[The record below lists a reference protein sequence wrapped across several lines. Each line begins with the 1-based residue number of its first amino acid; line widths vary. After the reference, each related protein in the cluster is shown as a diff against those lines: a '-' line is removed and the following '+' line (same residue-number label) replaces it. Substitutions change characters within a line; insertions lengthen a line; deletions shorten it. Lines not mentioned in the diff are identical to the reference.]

1 MGTGSAKPDI
11 EKFISEN
18 DFNLWRAVTPT
29 VINVEAAT
37 FALTLMAV
45 TLCQG
50 LCIPLSCKGL
60 KYNIH
65 VGTDLSVNVSCR
77 WRNRDLAT
85 LQGVIHLPDLSKAEF
100 NYYKAEGG
108 VLRIARDSMVLV
120 ACSSNEEIK
129 RLKVMQPLL
138 T

>member
-1 MGTGSAKPDI
+1 
-11 EKFISEN
+11 
-18 DFNLWRAVTPT
+18 
-29 VINVEAAT
+29 
-37 FALTLMAV
+37 
-45 TLCQG
+45 
-50 LCIPLSCKGL
+50 
-60 KYNIH
+60 
-65 VGTDLSVNVSCR
+65 R

-129 RLKVMQPLL
+129 RLKSWVEPPSVGWVRLNTDGASKSDTL
-138 T
+138 TWNWAFIKVELHVDSQVVVTTLSSPKSGTLDGCILIQNI